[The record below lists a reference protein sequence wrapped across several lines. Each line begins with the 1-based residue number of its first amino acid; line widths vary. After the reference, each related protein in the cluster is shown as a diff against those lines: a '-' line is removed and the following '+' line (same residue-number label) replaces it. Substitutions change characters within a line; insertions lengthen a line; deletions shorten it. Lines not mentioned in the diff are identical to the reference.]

1 MEKRIFVLPG
11 CNNLKIMKYIFLFA
25 LLSVINCSYCQDSVS
40 VLFIGNSYT
49 AANDLPGS
57 FVALSASLGKTVLVD
72 SKVNGGYTF
81 QMHGSDPITHSKIQ
95 AKPWDYVVLQGQS
108 QEPSFPTAQVNS
120 QTLPYAESLAD
131 SVYANNF
138 CSQALFF
145 MTWGRENGDLQWDSI
160 NTFDKMNLRLRNAYL
175 RFSDSVQG
183 SVAPVGVAWK
193 YVRDNHP
200 SIALYSGDGSHPSV
214 AGTYLSACTFYASVF
229 RESPVGASFTMGL
242 DAQVASDLQNA
253 AALAVLDSLNVWHL
267 RPKEGISIAYFS
279 INQNN
284 HVIQCGNESWRSND
298 YLWNF
303 GDGSFSNEVNPQY
316 VYSSPGIYTVQLIS
330 SSSCGADTMEIE
342 IQVVFDDTGI
352 DELPWGI
359 RLVTTNSGVFELQWS
374 EAENKPKGILVRNN
388 LGKVLLE
395 STAKTIQEQSVWPID
410 LSAYSPGIYFIHMN
424 LKNQTIGFKVIK
436 P

>member
-11 CNNLKIMKYIFLFA
+11 CKNLKIMKYIFLFA

-200 SIALYSGDGSHPSV
+200 AIALYSGDGSHPSV

-267 RPKEGISIAYFS
+267 RPKEGISIADFS

-284 HVIQCGNESWRSND
+284 HVIQCVNESWLSND